1 MIIAQDKAKRIVQ
14 SHDFDEVKC
23 TIDAEDMRYVA
34 SLLRNN
40 YSKPILAVI
49 REITA
54 NALDA
59 NLEAGETK
67 RVIVKVP
74 SSFSPVFSVRDF
86 GGGLSQEDIFGLYS
100 KYGKSTKRDS
110 NNYIGAFGIG
120 KFAPLSYGNNFT
132 CVSYYGGKKTSYDI
146 YVNDDD
152 DTKIAKLNEE
162 PSSEPTGLC
171 VEVAVADSDV
181 EKFKEE
187 VRSFFKVFPKDELPE
202 FKGLDEDD
210 FFPTYENALEGEGWF
225 FVQQKNDR
233 YYGNGYN
240 YGSQS
245 YAIMGRVAYP
255 LDSSGLNFDGDD
267 AEALRDLIQAKGF
280 YAHFPIG
287 DLKLHHS
294 RESLE
299 YNKNTQAKIL
309 ERLREVKSEIEE
321 QAKERLAGA
330 EDLWDAKCKYAQVMN
345 AIPQSLQNVFRN
357 SFSWQGTKITSLTFD
372 RPYGMHENLLIKEYR
387 KRDDSDAT
395 DGYKVQT
402 AQSSR
407 VNCHSEALL
416 VIQDAPKY
424 GLSLRARTLFNENKD
439 IEVIYAVEAKD
450 QSAKDYMKDDW
461 EFDLILPKNKVSL
474 SEVDKAKLQQGT
486 RSSGE
491 SRASVPLFQ
500 FDKPSHSY
508 GRKNTD
514 YWTNV
519 DKKLDKL
526 DFSDNKKKV
535 YLAITAYRL
544 TDHPDINL
552 KQLDTRVR
560 AVTEHNKDLIV
571 YGVRNRDVKKLDKAE
586 WVEFFDY
593 MKEISIEYCKEH
605 IGDIKKVRAT
615 REIQTSYQ
623 AKHWQN
629 LQNLL
634 SHDNIFSLLKLSKQH
649 KLIRLHKQFEAC
661 KKASEGTEY
670 NAMLLNEAEKHF
682 LDDVNKIAPIEY
694 TCDML
699 EADCKEICDKYPL
712 LVNISNEISYYT
724 NMVKDD
730 FGKNIDDYIKLV
742 DENEK
747 KS

>member
-1 MIIAQDKAKRIVQ
+1 MIIAQEKSKRIVQ

-59 NLEAGETK
+59 NLEAGSKK
-67 RVIVKVP
+67 RAIVKVP

-86 GGGLSQEDIFGLYS
+86 GGGLSKEDVFGLYS

-132 CVSYYGGKKTSYDI
+132 CVSYHGGMKTSYDV

-152 DTKIAKLNEE
+152 DTKIVQLHQE

-181 EKFKEE
+181 DKFKEE
-187 VRSFFKVFPKDELPE
+187 VRSFFKVFPKNELPE

-210 FFPTYENALEGEGWF
+210 FFPTYEKALEGNDWF

-233 YYGNGYN
+233 YYGYGYN
-240 YGSQS
+240 HSSQS

-255 LDSSGLNFDGDD
+255 LDSSGINFEGKD
-267 AEALRDLIQAKGF
+267 AEALRDLVQSQGF
-280 YAHFPIG
+280 YVQFSIG

-299 YNKNTQAKIL
+299 YNKSTQKKIL

-321 QAKERLAGA
+321 QAKERLEGA

-345 AIPQSLQNVFRN
+345 AIPHSLQNVFRS
-357 SFSWQGTKITSLTFD
+357 SFSWQGTKIKDLTFD
-372 RPYGMHENLLIKEYR
+372 RPYGMHETLLIKEYR
-387 KRDDSDAT
+387 KRTDNQAT
-395 DGYKVQT
+395 DGYKIQT
-402 AQSSR
+402 HSVNR
-407 VNCHSEALL
+407 VMCQTDALL

-424 GLSLRARTLFNENKD
+424 GLSLRARTLFKENPD
-439 IEVIYAVEAKD
+439 VDVIYSVEAKT
-450 QSAKDYMKDDW
+450 SEAEDYMKDDW
-461 EFDLILPKNKVSL
+461 EFDLILPKNKISFVK
-474 SEVDKAKLQQGT
+474 VDKAKLQQGT

-491 SRASVPLFQ
+491 SRASVPLFE
-500 FDKPSHSY
+500 FDKKSRY
-508 GRKNTD
+508 GSRNTD
-514 YWTNV
+514 FWVNV
-519 DKKLDKL
+519 DKKLDEL

-535 YLAITAYRL
+535 YVAITAYKL
-544 TDHPDINL
+544 TAHDDSL
-552 KQLDTRVR
+552 DQLDSKVK
-560 AVTEHNKDLIV
+560 AVKVHDEGLTL
-571 YGVRNRDVKKLDKAE
+571 YGVRNKDVKKLDKTE
-586 WVEFFDY
+586 WVEFYEY
-593 MKEISIEYCKEH
+593 MKEVSLAYCKEH
-605 IGDIKKVRAT
+605 IGDIKKGRKT
-615 REIQTSYQ
+615 REIMNNNHKSDSWSKLQSVLTNDNLFASLDL
-623 AKHWQN
+623 ASKHPLLELYAQYKACKN
-629 LQNLL
+629 ASNNTEFNVVLL
-634 SHDNIFSLLKLSKQH
+634 SV
-649 KLIRLHKQFEAC
+649 
-661 KKASEGTEY
+661 
-670 NAMLLNEAEKHF
+670 AEKYHAEEVAK
-682 LDDVNKIAPIEY
+682 LAPIKY
-694 TCDML
+694 TWQML

-712 LVNISNEISYYT
+712 LVNISNQVSYYT
-724 NMVKDD
+724 RMQEDN
-730 FGKNIDDYIKLV
+730 FGKNISDFINLV
-742 DENEK
+742 DENQK
-747 KS
+747 